1 MCTGTLPMPVA
12 TARTVEGSISGGNW
26 VTMESRMS
34 GCSPDRVRCTVTSHP
49 AHVLS
54 AGRGGEALVLAI
66 LGAVYV
72 SREWYG

>member
-1 MCTGTLPMPVA
+1 
-12 TARTVEGSISGGNW
+12 
-26 VTMESRMS
+26 MS